1 MNVGVF
7 IVMSKGVVLN
17 HLDEEK
23 KGKEGEFEFR
33 RGDVM
38 ELEYVGEREVLRV
51 GNLRSKRR
59 I

>member
-1 MNVGVF
+1 
-7 IVMSKGVVLN
+7 MSNGVVLN

-23 KGKEGEFEFR
+23 NGKEGEFEFR

-38 ELEYVGEREVLRV
+38 ELEYLGEREVLRV